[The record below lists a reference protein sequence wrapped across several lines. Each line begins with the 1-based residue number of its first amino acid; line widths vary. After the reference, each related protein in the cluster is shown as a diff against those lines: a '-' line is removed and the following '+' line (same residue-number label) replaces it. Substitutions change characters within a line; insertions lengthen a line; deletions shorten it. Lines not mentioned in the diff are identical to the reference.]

1 MNYPVW
7 YLPFIG
13 GPLIIAFVAIIH
25 VVVSHFAVGGGLWLV
40 LTEKKGYREKKDY
53 IVDYVKKHSKFFLL
67 LTMVFS
73 ALTGVGIWF
82 TIALIHPDATSHL
95 IHTFVFAWAIEWV
108 LFVIE
113 IVTAFLYFYNF
124 GKISKKLHL
133 LIGWIYFFAAWG
145 SLLVINGILAF
156 MLTPGKWLATQN
168 FWDGIFNPSYLSST
182 VFRTFLCFALAGSY
196 GLMTATRKF
205 KGEQKNELV
214 KYNGKWIFWS
224 LAGLIPSAF
233 WYYSTFPV
241 QSKEGI
247 AGSSKIMVISLWHL
261 VISLAIF
268 ILFLLFF
275 YLWKTEKFGF
285 KSSIAMFLTIFV
297 FFGAFEFIREAGRKP
312 YIIKDYMYSTGI
324 KVADFETVKS
334 QSVLRNSKWTEI
346 KEVTQE
352 NIVKAGGEI
361 FRVQCYACH
370 SLGMKNNINKKMADW
385 DYKKIKRIIGSLKGI
400 TPFMPGFAGTEIEK
414 EALAKWFYY
423 EANGKLPQE
432 EIPSEVTLDGKAL
445 FESFCS
451 DCHENSTDDPLFL
464 KTLNITGIDEMMD
477 ILSRLNELNE
487 DMPPFEGND
496 QEKKALAEYII
507 KSRSE
512 K

>member
-7 YLPFIG
+7 YIPLIG
-13 GPLIIAFVAIIH
+13 GPLIIAFVAIVH

-40 LTEKKGYREKKDY
+40 LTEKKGYRENKDY
-53 IVDYVKKHSKFFLL
+53 IVDYVKKHAKFFLL

-95 IHTFVFAWAIEWV
+95 IHTFVFGWAIEWV

-113 IVTAFLYFYNF
+113 IVAAFLYFYNF

-145 SLLVINGILAF
+145 SLLVINAILAF
-156 MLTPGKWLATQN
+156 MLTPGKWIATQN

-182 VFRTFLCFALAGSY
+182 AFRTFLCFALAGSY

-233 WYYSTFPV
+233 WYYSTFPK
-241 QSKEGI
+241 QAMEGL
-247 AGSSKIMVISLWHL
+247 AGSSAIMVSSLWHL
-261 VISLAIF
+261 IISLGLF
-268 ILFLLFF
+268 ILFLIFL
-275 YLWKTEKFGF
+275 YLWKTNKFGF

-324 KVADFETVKS
+324 RVADFDQIKDKS
-334 QSVLRNSKWTEI
+334 ILQNAKWTEI
-346 KEVTQE
+346 KEVTPD
-352 NIVKAGGEI
+352 NAVKAGGEI
-361 FRVQCYACH
+361 FRIQCYVCH
-370 SLGMKNNINKKMADW
+370 SLGIKNNINKKMADW
-385 DYKKIKRIIGSLKGI
+385 DLKKIKRIVGSLKGI
-400 TPFMPGFAGTEIEK
+400 TPFMTEFVGNEIEK
-414 EALAKWFYY
+414 DALAKWFYW
-423 EANGKLPQE
+423 EVHGELPQE
-432 EIPSEVTLDGKAL
+432 EVEEGGALDGPAL

-451 DCHENSTDDPLFL
+451 DCHENSPDDPLFL
-464 KTLNITGIDEMMD
+464 KTTNITEIDGMMD
-477 ILSRLNELNE
+477 ILSKLDELNE
-487 DMPPFEGND
+487 DMPPFEGSD
-496 QEKKALAEYII
+496 KEKKVLAEYII
-507 KSRSE
+507 KSRS
-512 K
+512 KK

>member
-196 GLMTATRKF
+196 GLMTATVYYNTDMWATAGLTEADIPETWDEFREVAK
-205 KGEQKNELV
+205 KLTIREDGELV
-214 KYNGKWIFWS
+214 QAGYSYNG
-224 LAGLIPSAF
+224 
-233 WYYSTFPV
+233 
-241 QSKEGI
+241 GI
-247 AGSSKIMVISLWHL
+247 QGDV
-261 VISLAIF
+261 
-268 ILFLLFF
+268 
-275 YLWKTEKFGF
+275 
-285 KSSIAMFLTIFV
+285 
-297 FFGAFEFIREAGRKP
+297 
-312 YIIKDYMYSTGI
+312 
-324 KVADFETVKS
+324 
-334 QSVLRNSKWTEI
+334 
-346 KEVTQE
+346 
-352 NIVKAGGEI
+352 
-361 FRVQCYACH
+361 
-370 SLGMKNNINKKMADW
+370 LGMQYQYGQNLFTSDN
-385 DYKKIKRIIGSLKGI
+385 
-400 TPFMPGFAGTEIEK
+400 
-414 EALAKWFYY
+414 
-423 EANGKLPQE
+423 
-432 EIPSEVTLDGKAL
+432 EVTLNNDAMK
-445 FESFCS
+445 
-451 DCHENSTDDPLFL
+451 NV
-464 KTLNITGIDEMMD
+464 I
-477 ILSRLNELNE
+477 SRLQ
-487 DMPPFEGND
+487 DMYAVDGVCDYNFGNNSGDNFGQEMTAMFMGWGYMTNVLSQNFPDTPFDCFEIPTPTSEEPFAYHRYNGESTFGVNKSAPAD
-496 QEKKALAEYII
+496 QQAAWFE
-507 KSRSE
+507 R
-512 K
+512 

>member
-224 LAGLIPSAF
+224 LAGLIPSAI